1 VKCPCP
7 RQEELRVVRTYEAGD
22 TGGTSEMTCPCGKR
36 FTCVKLL
43 LHQIEKRGQ
52 GAFAV
57 AQQMKRGKIPPLT
70 PIQPTTETKH
80 EQDG

>member
-1 VKCPCP
+1 
-7 RQEELRVVRTYEAGD
+7 
-22 TGGTSEMTCPCGKR
+22 MTCPCGKK

-43 LHQIEKRGQ
+43 LHEIEKRGQ